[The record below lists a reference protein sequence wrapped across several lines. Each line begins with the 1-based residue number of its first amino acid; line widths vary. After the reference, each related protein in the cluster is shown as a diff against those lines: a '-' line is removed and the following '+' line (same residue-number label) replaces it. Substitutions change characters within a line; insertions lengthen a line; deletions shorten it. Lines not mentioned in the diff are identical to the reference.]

1 MDPATKNVTVT
12 SVNLS
17 LSQFATCYEKI
28 RYVPSPSKP
37 LGETVFLQTAAIQ
50 TRMALWRSMADKL
63 EVWLAERFEQNALRG
78 KLGFSDVLRSLWE
91 GKEQPAHL

>member
-1 MDPATKNVTVT
+1 
-12 SVNLS
+12 
-17 LSQFATCYEKI
+17 
-28 RYVPSPSKP
+28 
-37 LGETVFLQTAAIQ
+37 
-50 TRMALWRSMADKL
+50 MADKL